1 MIISCPACS
10 RKFKVNP
17 EAFQNLEGRFVRC
30 SGCGYQWNQK
40 PEFLTLDSSQE
51 LETTQAQEIQKEV
64 RETSH
69 LVGWLLFTIALF
81 VVIPSVM
88 ILSRQQISKQWPK
101 MASFYN
107 YIGLPVQH
115 ADHSFQFKN
124 TSWQESYKDNNVV
137 LTLQG
142 NIAYIPDLDIARTVP
157 PVQVI
162 VHAQQGPACE
172 PENWA
177 QKVFGRKDAYQEKG
191 LCVVDRWNFQ
201 TSDNLALP
209 GEIVP
214 FQISKTYPHNIR
226 PKAVVL
232 EFLDT

>member
-10 RKFKVNP
+10 RNFKVNP
-17 EAFQNLEGRFVRC
+17 EAFQSLEGRLVRC

-40 PEFLTLDSSQE
+40 PELFPLSESQE
-51 LETTQAQEIQKEV
+51 SEAAQAQEIQKEV

-69 LVGWLLFTIALF
+69 FIGWLLFIIALF
-81 VVIPSVM
+81 LVIPSVM
-88 ILSRQQISKQWPK
+88 ILSRQQITKQWPK

-107 YIGLPVQH
+107 YIGLPIQSP
-115 ADHSFQFKN
+115 DHSFQFKE
-124 TSWQESYKDNNVV
+124 TSWQESYKDTGV
-137 LTLQG
+137 LLSLKG
-142 NIAYIPDLDIARTVP
+142 NITYMPDIDIARTVP

-162 VHAQQGPACE
+162 VYSQKGSSCE

-177 QKVFGRKDAYQEKG
+177 QKVFGKKNAYQEKG

-209 GEIVP
+209 GETVP
-214 FQISKTYPHNIR
+214 FQISKSYPHNIN